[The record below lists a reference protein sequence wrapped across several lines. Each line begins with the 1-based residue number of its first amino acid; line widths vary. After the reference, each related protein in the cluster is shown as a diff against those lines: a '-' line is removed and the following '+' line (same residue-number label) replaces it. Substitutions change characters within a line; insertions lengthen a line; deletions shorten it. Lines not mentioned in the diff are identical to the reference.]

1 MIRLNGL
8 FPPLPTSFTDEEEL
22 NLPKIRENIEKLC
35 TYELAGILILGSNG
49 ELVMLNN
56 EEKKKVY
63 DTARRAIPSGKLM
76 IAGTGAQSTRETIEL
91 TLMASDSGADA
102 VLVLNP
108 SYYKGQ
114 MSGEALV
121 RFYHDV
127 ADKSPAPLIIY
138 NMPANSGLDMDADT
152 ILRVSQH
159 QNIIGIKDSGG
170 NLIKMAAVIK
180 NAKPG
185 FQVLAGSA
193 SFLLPALSI
202 GAVGGILALAN
213 IAPELCLNIYNSF
226 VKGDIVK
233 SREYQLNA
241 VELNTAVTRQWGVP
255 ALKAAMDYLGMYGGT
270 VRKPLL
276 PLDNEKLKI
285 LTDLIDKTLPKSKS

>member
-1 MIRLNGL
+1 MIKLNGVY
-8 FPPLPTSFTDEEEL
+8 PPLPTSFTEDEDLFLSRYE
-22 NLPKIRENIEKLC
+22 ENIQKLC
-35 TYELAGILILGSNG
+35 NYDLAGILVLGSNG
-49 ELVMLNN
+49 EMVMLSNV
-56 EEKKKVY
+56 EKKKVY
-63 DTARRAIPSGKLM
+63 DTARKAIPGGKLM
-76 IAGTGAQSTRETIEL
+76 IAGTGAQSTRETISL
-91 TLMASDSGADA
+91 SVMAYDSGADA

-114 MSGEALV
+114 MNSEVLV

-127 ADKSPAPLIIY
+127 ADNSPAPVIIY

-152 ILRVSQH
+152 ILRASQH
-159 QNIIGIKDSGG
+159 HNIIGIKDSGG
-170 NLIKMAAVIK
+170 NLVKMATVIK

-185 FQVLAGSA
+185 FQVFAGSA
-193 SFLLPALSI
+193 SFLLPALGI

-226 VKGDIVK
+226 YEGKHESAK
-233 SREYQLNA
+233 EYQLAA

-255 ALKAAMDYLGMYGGT
+255 ALKAAMDYLGFYGGP

-276 PLDNEKLKI
+276 PISDEIRKQ
-285 LTDLIDKTLPKSKS
+285 LIELIERTLEQ